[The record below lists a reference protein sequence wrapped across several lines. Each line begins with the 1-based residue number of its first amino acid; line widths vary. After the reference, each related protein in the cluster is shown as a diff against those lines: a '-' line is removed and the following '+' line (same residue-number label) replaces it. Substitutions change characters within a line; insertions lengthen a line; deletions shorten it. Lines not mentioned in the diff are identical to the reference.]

1 MARVLFANHVSFKQS
16 IDFVLKLCYG
26 RDDTELSASFEPY
39 LDSLLL
45 CDNNNQY
52 HHDDASNENG
62 LLACFKLCDRIG
74 PPHIDRLQLK
84 TCQLTEKLIV
94 KHHLKLT
101 DGGLNQ
107 LISHHLE
114 LCRKLL
120 LESGLPKSASNYL
133 EVVLTS
139 LGSLLFENG
148 ARISQTHKDALLGL
162 TATTSSSSSASNR
175 ASTFSQLSLDD
186 LDGLL
191 APLCSSSSP
200 PAIRLPALKCLRN
213 LTIKSSARGSVET
226 PLR

>member
-1 MARVLFANHVSFKQS
+1 MARVLFANQVSFKQG

-26 RDDTELSASFEPY
+26 RDETELAASFEPY
-39 LDSLLL
+39 LDTLLL

-52 HHDDASNENG
+52 YHDDVYNENG
-62 LLACFKLCDRIG
+62 LLACFKICDRIG
-74 PPHIDRLQLK
+74 PVHFERLQFK

-94 KHHLKLT
+94 KHHLKLS

-107 LISHHLE
+107 LISHHLI
-114 LCRKLL
+114 LCQKLFQ
-120 LESGLPKSASNYL
+120 ESGFQKSAANYL

-148 ARISQTHKDALLGL
+148 ARISQAHKDALLGSLSL
-162 TATTSSSSSASNR
+162 TSASSNR
-175 ASTFSQLSLDD
+175 ASTFSQLCLDD

-191 APLCSSSSP
+191 SPLCSSSSP
-200 PAIRLPALKCLRN
+200 SSVRLPALKCLRN